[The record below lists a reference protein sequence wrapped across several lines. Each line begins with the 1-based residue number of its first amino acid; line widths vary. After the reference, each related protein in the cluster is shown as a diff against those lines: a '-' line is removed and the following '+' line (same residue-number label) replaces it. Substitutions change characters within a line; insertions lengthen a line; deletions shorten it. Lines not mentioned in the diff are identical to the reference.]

1 MNTVFQRCVN
11 YALKKVCFHNT
22 PWCVNLHT
30 PKTHLIMCYFKDK
43 RCVWRTHHGVF
54 REHTCFY
61 SELWTAFGYRGWSI
75 LCTAGPHN
83 FLLNVSS
90 VLTGFSQDVWYFMR
104 VERTKAG
111 SFRQKQ
117 LWNILSNDENAF
129 IGLVHFSDKSLL
141 MRTLKNN

>member
-54 REHTCFY
+54 WEHTCFY
-61 SELWTAFGYRGWSI
+61 SVHKKVA
-75 LCTAGPHN
+75 AG
-83 FLLNVSS
+83 
-90 VLTGFSQDVWYFMR
+90 
-104 VERTKAG
+104 
-111 SFRQKQ
+111 
-117 LWNILSNDENAF
+117 
-129 IGLVHFSDKSLL
+129 IGLLRRIRDFTSLDILIKIYKSLIQPHFEYASAVWDNL
-141 MRTLKNN
+141 DVTL

>member
-54 REHTCFY
+54 WEHTCFY
-61 SELWTAFGYRGWSI
+61 SVTSRFFHGNAITSLQRTISDSRSDVVTPAFNNGMKRMSGD
-75 LCTAGPHN
+75 N
-83 FLLNVSS
+83 
-90 VLTGFSQDVWYFMR
+90 
-104 VERTKAG
+104 KAY
-111 SFRQKQ
+111 
-117 LWNILSNDENAF
+117 L
-129 IGLVHFSDKSLL
+129 
-141 MRTLKNN
+141 